1 MTAGATGSSPSTAE
15 SSAQT
20 MISSPFVSDH
30 GRGELADAQLRALQV
45 GDERDRAA
53 DLGGDL
59 TDEPRALGVILVLS
73 VRQVQAN
80 GVDAG
85 GDQLV
90 QALPRVRCR
99 TKRRHDLRPTLFHHG
114 TQST

>member
-1 MTAGATGSSPSTAE
+1 MTAGRDGQFAVYGGVLGADDDLL
-15 SSAQT
+15 ALRQ
-20 MISSPFVSDH
+20 DH
-30 GRGELADAQLRALQV
+30 GRGELADAELRALQV

-73 VRQVQAN
+73 VRQVQPHS
-80 GVDAG
+80 VDAG
-85 GDQLV
+85 GDQLA

-99 TKRRHDLRPTLFHHG
+99 TKRRHDLRPTLFLHG
-114 TQST
+114 AQST